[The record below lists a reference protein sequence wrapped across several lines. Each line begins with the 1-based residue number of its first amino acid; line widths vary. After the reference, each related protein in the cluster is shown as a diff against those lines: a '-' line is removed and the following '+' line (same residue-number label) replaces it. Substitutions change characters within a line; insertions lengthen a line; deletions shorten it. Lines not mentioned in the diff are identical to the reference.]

1 MTIFSQVPWHFN
13 HPSRPPGR
21 RKKRIL
27 PDWTKLGEIPSGDP
41 LKTDKIVKSFR
52 KTEKYRKLP
61 VKSMKA
67 CVLRKMDMVKSLE
80 NNVFCFKITF
90 CNIYTTLTSGI

>member
-1 MTIFSQVPWHFN
+1 MYLGTLIIQVVH
-13 HPSRPPGR
+13 PGR
-21 RKKRIL
+21 KIRIV

-67 CVLRKMDMVKSLE
+67 CVVLRK
-80 NNVFCFKITF
+80 NGFGKITRK
-90 CNIYTTLTSGI
+90 